1 VWAADACEVEEEG
14 QKEEETRAAA
24 DRSHSR
30 ISIGAVIGRE
40 AKAAS
45 GESRGKPGTRPERRC
60 YSSIVAV
67 RYVWNTVAPE
77 HFVLTRA
84 ENSTDADDT
93 AVDVVTVTVIV

>member
-14 QKEEETRAAA
+14 QEEEEETRAAA

-30 ISIGAVIGRE
+30 ISIGAVIGGE

-67 RYVWNTVAPE
+67 RCVWNTLLAPE
-77 HFVLTRA
+77 HFALT
-84 ENSTDADDT
+84 
-93 AVDVVTVTVIV
+93 